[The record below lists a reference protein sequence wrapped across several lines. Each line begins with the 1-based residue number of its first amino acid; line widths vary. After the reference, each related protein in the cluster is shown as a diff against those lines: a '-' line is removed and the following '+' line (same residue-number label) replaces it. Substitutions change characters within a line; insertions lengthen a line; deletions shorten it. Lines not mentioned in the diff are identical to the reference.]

1 MGHELVVQLQ
11 PGWLSAMELELVV
24 LVQPGYMP
32 EMVNVTVV
40 MAQPYR
46 CSLGS
51 CRGW

>member
-1 MGHELVVQLQ
+1 MEHELVVQLQ

-24 LVQPGYMP
+24 LVQPDYMP

-51 CRGW
+51 YRGW